1 MGGLGQLGLVQE
13 GRLDRQGPSLLLGAW
28 SCTDGEL
35 GRGGDILGLV
45 GWVIRSGSRVGGCW
59 RRRGGLADPVLWLQE
74 WDRKAEDAR
83 RDYEKAMK
91 EYSKG
96 DSHRG

>member
-1 MGGLGQLGLVQE
+1 MG
-13 GRLDRQGPSLLLGAW
+13 A
-28 SCTDGEL
+28 
-35 GRGGDILGLV
+35 GG
-45 GWVIRSGSRVGGCW
+45 WW

-91 EYSKG
+91 EYSKA

>member
-1 MGGLGQLGLVQE
+1 MVEEE
-13 GRLDRQGPSLLLGAW
+13 GDP
-28 SCTDGEL
+28 
-35 GRGGDILGLV
+35 
-45 GWVIRSGSRVGGCW
+45 
-59 RRRGGLADPVLWLQE
+59 ADPVLWLQE

-91 EYSKG
+91 EYSVGSKA